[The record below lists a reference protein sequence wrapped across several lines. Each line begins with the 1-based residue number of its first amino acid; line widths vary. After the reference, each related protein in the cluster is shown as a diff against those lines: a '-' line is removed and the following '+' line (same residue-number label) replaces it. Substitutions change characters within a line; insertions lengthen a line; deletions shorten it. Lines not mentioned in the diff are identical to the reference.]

1 MVAPIVAAAAPA
13 VIQSATDDEGLI
25 NQAFKLTVIIGL
37 ALAIGTGIFLIWQLT
52 SIFQGISD
60 NFLGL
65 TTIGTLISNV
75 PGPLGWIAT
84 IGTYTIS
91 AFGFGN
97 R

>member
-1 MVAPIVAAAAPA
+1 MVIATAATTQ
-13 VIQSATDDEGLI
+13 VIASATDDEGLI
-25 NQAFKLTVIIGL
+25 NQAFKLTIIIGL

-52 SIFQGISD
+52 SIFSSISD
-60 NFLGL
+60 SFLGL
-65 TTIGTLISNV
+65 STLGTIVSNV

-84 IGTYTIS
+84 VGTWTIS